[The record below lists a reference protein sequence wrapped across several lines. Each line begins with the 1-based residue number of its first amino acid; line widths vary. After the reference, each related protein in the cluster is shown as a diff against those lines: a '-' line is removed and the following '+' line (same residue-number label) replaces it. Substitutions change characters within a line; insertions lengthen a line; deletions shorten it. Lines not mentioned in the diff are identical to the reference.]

1 MFAGNGEQRAR
12 RYKDRDEIPKILL
25 DQKNNG
31 MDYKAEMLLFL
42 TSRFEN
48 VRLRIIPALKE
59 GEIVISN
66 CFLDSTTVYKGME
79 EE

>member
-1 MFAGNGEQRAR
+1 MVNKEPGDTRIGG
-12 RYKDRDEIPKILL
+12 EIPKILL

-42 TSRFEN
+42 ALRFEN

-59 GEIVISN
+59 G
-66 CFLDSTTVYKGME
+66 K
-79 EE
+79 